1 MSDSLND
8 ILSRFNFEEP
18 PEIRRV
24 KEFVRSKYQVDVNVA
39 VSGNQLVITVPGAAL
54 AGSLRMHTMSL
65 QKAADTTKR
74 LVIRIGR

>member
-1 MSDSLND
+1 MTNSLND
-8 ILSRFNFEEP
+8 ILSNFSFDEP

-24 KEFVRSKYQVDVNVA
+24 KDYIRSKYQIDAAVA
-39 VSGNQLVITVPGAAL
+39 ISGNQLVITVPGAAL
-54 AGSLRMHTMSL
+54 AGSLRMHTVAL

>member
-8 ILSRFNFEEP
+8 ILSKFSFDEP

-24 KEFVRSKYQVDVNVA
+24 KDFIRTKYQIDASVA
-39 VSGNQLVITVPGAAL
+39 ISGNQLIITVPGAAL
-54 AGSLRMHTMSL
+54 AGSLRMQTVSL